1 MLNDINIFNTSPLLE
16 WFLDGSFTKIEAG
29 SMAIPFKLEG
39 IKHPVR
45 KKYSQFNKWQENT
58 QKDIERIFGI

>member
-1 MLNDINIFNTSPLLE
+1 MLNDINIFNMSPLLE

-39 IKHPVR
+39 ETFHNVFMLVDGIYLH
-45 KKYSQFNKWQENT
+45 YSRFVKR
-58 QKDIERIFGI
+58 D